1 MTDTTSPLFL
11 QISHIT
17 KTFPKVIALDDVSL
31 TAAPGE
37 IHAVLGEE
45 YAGKTTLMRILG
57 GLYAA
62 GSYQG
67 EIVLDGKPLA
77 ARTPRDA
84 IQRGVTVAPR
94 RLEVFDHL
102 DVAENITLG
111 NLGGKGFVIH
121 RGAIDRQAQQ
131 VLDMMEVKLDLTAQP
146 PQLSP
151 GQQRLMMIARALCT
165 HPRVIIMDEPAT
177 SLNTAEALGGL
188 FRVIRLLSRNE
199 ITCLYLTR
207 KTSEV
212 LQIADRVS
220 VLRDGA
226 ISGVF
231 DRADL
236 DLPTLTEL
244 MSSQQ
249 YRDYGHADDA
259 EEPRGLDRWLRNLFG
274 GPR

>member
-1 MTDTTSPLFL
+1 MADTTSPPFL
-11 QISHIT
+11 QINHIT
-17 KTFPKVIALDDVSL
+17 KTFPKVVALDDVSL
-31 TAAPGE
+31 AAAPGE

-57 GLYAA
+57 GLHPS

-67 EIVLDGKPLA
+67 EILLDGKQLA
-77 ARTPRDA
+77 PRTPRDA
-84 IQRGVTVAPR
+84 IERGITVVPR

-102 DVAENITLG
+102 EVAENITMG
-111 NLGGKGFVIH
+111 NLGGKGFVLN
-121 RGAIDRQAQQ
+121 RTALNRQAQQ
-131 VLDMMEVKLDLTAQP
+131 ALDMIEVKLDLTAQP
-146 PQLSP
+146 QQLSP
-151 GQQRLMMIARALCT
+151 TQQRLMMIARALCT

-177 SLNTAEALGGL
+177 SLNTSEALGGL
-188 FRVIRLLSRNE
+188 FRVIRLLSRHE
-199 ITCLYLTR
+199 ITCIYLTR

-231 DRADL
+231 ERADF

-259 EEPRGLDRWLRNLFG
+259 EESRGLDRWLRSLFG

>member
-1 MTDTTSPLFL
+1 MTDTTSPVCL
-11 QISHIT
+11 QINHIT
-17 KTFPKVIALDDVSL
+17 KTFPKVVALDDVSL
-31 TAAPGE
+31 AAAPGE

-84 IQRGVTVAPR
+84 IERGVTVVPR

-111 NLGGKGFVIH
+111 NLGGKGFVIN

-131 VLDMMEVKLDLTAQP
+131 VLDMIEVKLDLTAQP

-259 EEPRGLDRWLRNLFG
+259 EEPRGLDRWLRNIFG

>member
-1 MTDTTSPLFL
+1 MTDTTSPICL

-17 KTFPKVIALDDVSL
+17 KTFPKVVALDDVSL
-31 TAAPGE
+31 AAAPGE

-62 GSYQG
+62 ESYQG

-77 ARTPRDA
+77 ARTPRRRDRA
-84 IQRGVTVAPR
+84 GVTVVPR
-94 RLEVFDHL
+94 RLEVFDDL
-102 DVAENITLG
+102 DVAENITMG
-111 NLGGKGFVIH
+111 NLGGKGFVIN
-121 RGAIDRQAQQ
+121 RAAIDRAGAAGARHDRGQARP
-131 VLDMMEVKLDLTAQP
+131 DRAAAAAQ
-146 PQLSP
+146 S
-151 GQQRLMMIARALCT
+151 GAAAADDDRVGAL
-165 HPRVIIMDEPAT
+165 HPSAVIIMDEPAT

-259 EEPRGLDRWLRNLFG
+259 EEPPGLDRWLRSLFG

>member
-1 MTDTTSPLFL
+1 MTETTSSRFL
-11 QISHIT
+11 QINHVT
-17 KTFPKVIALDDVSL
+17 KTFPKVVALDNISL
-31 TAAPGE
+31 AAAAGE

-57 GLYAA
+57 GLYAD

-67 EIVLDGKPLA
+67 EIFLSGRPLT
-77 ARTPRDA
+77 ARSPRDA
-84 IQRGVTVAPR
+84 IERGITVVPR

-111 NLGGKGFVIH
+111 HLGGKGFVIK
-121 RGAIDRQAQQ
+121 RGAIERQAQQ
-131 VLDMMEVKLDLTAQP
+131 VLDMIEVKLDLTAQP

-207 KTSEV
+207 KTSEA

-231 DRADL
+231 DRLNL

-259 EEPRGLDRWLRNLFG
+259 EEPRGLDRWLRSLFG

>member
-1 MTDTTSPLFL
+1 MADTLSPVFL
-11 QISHIT
+11 QIHHIT
-17 KTFPKVIALDDVSL
+17 KTFPKVVALDDVSL
-31 TAAPGE
+31 AAAPGE

-84 IQRGVTVAPR
+84 IERGITVVPR

-102 DVAENITLG
+102 DVAENIMLG
-111 NLGGKGFVIH
+111 NLGGKGFVIN
-121 RGAIDRQAQQ
+121 RSAIDRQAQQ
-131 VLDMMEVKLDLTAQP
+131 VLDMIEVKLDLTAQP

-244 MSSQQ
+244 MSSQH

-259 EEPRGLDRWLRNLFG
+259 EEPRGLDRWLRSLFG

>member
-1 MTDTTSPLFL
+1 MTDTTSLLFL
-11 QISHIT
+11 QVNHIT
-17 KTFPKVIALDDVSL
+17 KAFPKVIALDDVSL
-31 TAAPGE
+31 EAAPGE

-45 YAGKTTLMRILG
+45 YAGKTTLMRVLG

-67 EIVLDGKPLA
+67 EIVLDGKPFA
-77 ARTPRDA
+77 PRTPRDA
-84 IQRGVTVAPR
+84 IERGITVVPR

-102 DVAENITLG
+102 DVAENITMG
-111 NLGGKGFVIH
+111 NLGGKGFVIN
-121 RGAIDRQAQQ
+121 RTALDRQAQQ
-131 VLDMMEVKLDLTAQP
+131 ALDMLEVKLDLTAQP

-188 FRVIRLLSRNE
+188 FRVIRLLSRHE

-207 KTSEV
+207 KTAEV

-231 DRADL
+231 ERANL
-236 DLPTLTEL
+236 DQPTLTEL

-259 EEPRGLDRWLRNLFG
+259 EEPRRLDRWLRSLFG

>member
-1 MTDTTSPLFL
+1 MTDTTSLVFL
-11 QISHIT
+11 QINHIT
-17 KTFPKVIALDDVSL
+17 KTFPKVVALDDVTL
-31 TAAPGE
+31 AAAPGE

-45 YAGKTTLMRILG
+45 YAGKSTLMRILG
-57 GLYAA
+57 GLYAT

-67 EIVLDGKPLA
+67 EVLLDGKPLA

-84 IQRGVTVAPR
+84 IDRGITVVPR

-102 DVAENITLG
+102 DVAENITMG
-111 NLGGKGFVIH
+111 NLGGKGFVLN
-121 RGAIDRQAQQ
+121 RTALDRQAQQ
-131 VLDMMEVKLDLTAQP
+131 ALDMIEVKLDLTAQP

-151 GQQRLMMIARALCT
+151 TQQRLMMIARALCT
-165 HPRVIIMDEPAT
+165 HPRVIVMDEPAT

-188 FRVIRLLSRNE
+188 FRVIRLLSRHE
-199 ITCLYLTR
+199 ITCIYLTR
-207 KTSEV
+207 KTLEV
-212 LQIADRVS
+212 FQIADRVS

-231 DRADL
+231 GRAEL

-259 EEPRGLDRWLRNLFG
+259 EEPRGLDRWLRSLFG

>member
-1 MTDTTSPLFL
+1 MAETASSLFL
-11 QISHIT
+11 QVNHIT
-17 KTFPKVIALDDVSL
+17 KTFPKVVALDDVSL
-31 TAAPGE
+31 TAARGE
-37 IHAVLGEE
+37 IHVVLGEE
-45 YAGKTTLMRILG
+45 YAGKTTLMRVLG

-67 EIVLDGKPLA
+67 EIVLDGEPLA

-84 IQRGVTVAPR
+84 IARGVTVAPR

-102 DVAENITLG
+102 DVAENITVG

-121 RGAIDRQAQQ
+121 RSAIERQAQQ
-131 VLDMMEVKLDLTAQP
+131 ALDMIEVKLDLTAHP

-151 GQQRLMMIARALCT
+151 GQQRLMMIARALGA
-165 HPRVIIMDEPAT
+165 HPCVIIMDEPAA

-188 FRVIRLLSRNE
+188 FRVIRLLSRHE

-207 KTSEV
+207 KTSEA

-226 ISGVF
+226 IAGVF
-231 DRADL
+231 DRGDL

-259 EEPRGLDRWLRNLFG
+259 EESRGLDRWLRNLFG

>member
-1 MTDTTSPLFL
+1 MTDTTSPIFL
-11 QISHIT
+11 QINHIT
-17 KTFPKVIALDDVSL
+17 KTFPKVVALDDVSL
-31 TAAPGE
+31 AAAPGE

-45 YAGKTTLMRILG
+45 YAGKTTLMRTLG
-57 GLYAA
+57 GLYAT

-84 IQRGVTVAPR
+84 IERGVTVVPR

-102 DVAENITLG
+102 DIAENITMG
-111 NLGGKGFVIH
+111 NLGGKGFVIN
-121 RGAIDRQAQQ
+121 RAAIDRQAQQ
-131 VLDMMEVKLDLTAQP
+131 ALDMIEVKLDLTAQP

-244 MSSQQ
+244 MGSQQ

>member
-1 MTDTTSPLFL
+1 MTDTRSPICL

-17 KTFPKVIALDDVSL
+17 KTFPKVVALDDVSL
-31 TAAPGE
+31 AAAPGE

-84 IQRGVTVAPR
+84 IERGVTVVPR
-94 RLEVFDHL
+94 RLELFDHL
-102 DVAENITLG
+102 SVAENITMG
-111 NLGGKGFVIH
+111 NLGGKGFVIN
-121 RGAIDRQAQQ
+121 RAAIDRQAQQ
-131 VLDMMEVKLDLTAQP
+131 ALDIIEVKLDLSAQP